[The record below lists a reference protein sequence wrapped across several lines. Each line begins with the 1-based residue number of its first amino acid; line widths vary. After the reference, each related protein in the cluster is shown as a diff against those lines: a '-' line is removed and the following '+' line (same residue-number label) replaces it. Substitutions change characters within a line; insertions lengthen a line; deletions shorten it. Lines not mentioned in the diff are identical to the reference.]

1 MQALILSVKLQQR
14 LAMANDGLSLQMKD
28 VSDAHVLA
36 PSPKLKR
43 RTDENRRIELADAI
57 DPLFQAINGP
67 VALDLR
73 ISSLR

>member
-1 MQALILSVKLQQR
+1 MRTCWLPQE
-14 LAMANDGLSLQMKD
+14 
-28 VSDAHVLA
+28 
-36 PSPKLKR
+36 LKR